1 MKPDNPAT
9 ERACS
14 AETASLDGLTRED
27 LLAEYARCYG
37 RPAPAYAHPK
47 LLRLAIAHRHQE
59 AAVGGSDP
67 TLSRCLRRLAE
78 ELQTTG
84 QLPAPTRPPVKPG
97 TRLLREWKGETHTVT
112 VEEAGFRYRDQHY
125 RSLSAVAREITG
137 SRWSGPVFFG
147 LKNAEGRQ

>member
-14 AETASLDGLTRED
+14 AETADLDRLTREE

-37 RPAPAYAHPK
+37 RAAPAYAHPK
-47 LLRLAIAHRHQE
+47 LLRLAVAHRHQE
-59 AAVGGSDP
+59 AANSSSDP
-67 TLSRCLRRLAE
+67 TLARRLRRLAE
-78 ELQTTG
+78 EWRSTG
-84 QLPAPTRPPVKPG
+84 QLPAPARPPVKPG
-97 TRLLREWKGETHTVT
+97 TRLLREWQGETHTVT
-112 VEEAGFRYRDQHY
+112 VEEQGFRYRDQHY

-147 LKNAEGRQ
+147 LKNAEERQ